1 MAGCAVLG
9 VPIPICGKFAKE
21 RWVRRRIDVSVLHA
35 LRARSTAAAPL
46 AGARFHAYARRNMA
60 TEVVDS
66 SEIANL
72 AAQRIADVLKAA
84 IAAKGAASL
93 ALSGGTTPRAAYEA
107 LAKISGIDW
116 KRVDVYFGDERA
128 VPANH
133 PDSNFLMAQRSLFE
147 HVALPPG
154 NIHRVLTEQS
164 DLDAVARAY
173 EAILPDRFSLMIL
186 GIGEDGH
193 TASLFPG
200 SPALNERTRRVLP
213 VIGPK
218 PPPQRFSV
226 TPPVIEAAERCIVLA
241 TGAGKADAVYRAL
254 REPLDVQT
262 TPSGLARGALW
273 LLDHAAAARLS

>member
-1 MAGCAVLG
+1 
-9 VPIPICGKFAKE
+9 
-21 RWVRRRIDVSVLHA
+21 
-35 LRARSTAAAPL
+35 
-46 AGARFHAYARRNMA
+46 MA

-72 AAQRIADVLKAA
+72 AAQRISEALKAA
-84 IAAKGAASL
+84 IEAVGEATL

-107 LAKISGIDW
+107 LAKIVGIDW
-116 KRVDVYFGDERA
+116 KRVNVYFGDERA
-128 VPANH
+128 VPPNH
-133 PDSNFLMAQRSLFE
+133 PDSNFLMAQRALFE
-147 HVALPPG
+147 SVALPPG
-154 NIHRVLTEQS
+154 NIHRVMAEQS

-173 EAILPDRFSLMIL
+173 EGLLPERFSVMIL

-200 SPALNERTRRVLP
+200 SPALNERTRRMLP

-226 TPPVIEAAERCIVLA
+226 TPPVIEAAEHLIMLA

-254 REPLDVQT
+254 RAPLDVQT
-262 TPSGLARGALW
+262 TPSGLARDGLW
-273 LLDHAAAARLS
+273 LMDHAAAARLA